1 MKIASVSKAAA
12 GKVTEG
18 EATEA
23 GAVASK
29 PAAASQPSM
38 LRVLTDEVPAASAA
52 LSDTA
57 KRRLVIGKSANPIA
71 PPADSGLESIIF
83 ADERTRIVSTDQQ
96 PWKLICALE
105 IDAPWGMFV
114 GTGWFAGPRTVITA
128 GHCVFD
134 KKQMG
139 GWARGITVTPGRDR
153 ELRPFQSF
161 EAKHFSSV
169 DAWIERQDADYD
181 VAAIHLDQ
189 DVFPAEEV
197 FRVGALP
204 DAELQDYLV
213 NVSGYPASPGGGTEL
228 YWAKNRI
235 RAVTPRRIFYD
246 VDTSGGQ
253 SGGPAYIYPDENS
266 RPIVVGIHAYGEGG
280 TPASMN
286 LRVNSAPRIIP
297 EVATQ
302 IQAWL
307 AGPPPGS

>member
-1 MKIASVSKAAA
+1 MEIHSI
-12 GKVTEG
+12 
-18 EATEA
+18 
-23 GAVASK
+23 SK
-29 PAAASQPSM
+29 PAAGATEGGERQSPPAPPPPPIIRKITAEAGPS
-38 LRVLTDEVPAASAA
+38 TA
-52 LSDTA
+52 LPDGS
-57 KRRLVIGKSANPIA
+57 KRRIVVGKSTKPIV
-71 PPADSGLESIIF
+71 PPVDSGLESIFF
-83 ADERTRIVSTDQQ
+83 ADERTRIVSTDQF

-114 GTGWFAGPRTVITA
+114 GTGWFAGPRTLITA

-139 GWARGITVTPGRDR
+139 GWAREITVTPGRDR
-153 ELRPFQSF
+153 ERAPFDTFKST
-161 EAKHFSSV
+161 KFSSV
-169 DAWIERQDADYD
+169 NAWIERQDADYD
-181 VAAIHLDQ
+181 IAAIHLDH
-189 DVFPAEEV
+189 DVFPASEV

-204 DAELQDYLV
+204 DDELQDYMV

-253 SGGPAYIYPDENS
+253 SGGPAYIFPDENS
-266 RPIVVGIHAYGEGG
+266 QPIVVGIHAYGEGG

-297 EVATQ
+297 EVVSQ
-302 IQAWL
+302 IEKWISA
-307 AGPPPGS
+307 APDNA